1 MKTYLLIFAMALI
14 LVLPA
19 CKTASVYTNVLV
31 PAEITIPQH
40 IQTVGVL
47 NRSLP
52 AKGEGWQNF
61 LEGFLS
67 GESIAAD
74 RQGSY
79 NVCKGLS
86 YKVNTNPRFKAILM
100 DGEDIRGTGTKEFA
114 TPLSWAEVDA
124 LCKKYSVDAI
134 VCLETFD
141 SDIRLQKG
149 SREVER
155 TVDGETRVVTEYL
168 ADLNIR
174 GSAGWRIYDNVTKK
188 IIDQNVFYDEKAWSG
203 VGPNPDAA
211 LRDLPSKRSAID
223 DAGYFAGEMMGVRIS
238 PNWVRVSRYYYTK
251 GDDRFKRA
259 KAFVKTNN
267 WKGAVQIWSD
277 VAKGPDAKAAGRAC
291 HNMALAAEM
300 EGDLDIA
307 LEWAEKAYTQFGLKK
322 ERTYIN
328 ELNSRKMEIENL
340 KDQLPENQ

>member
-1 MKTYLLIFAMALI
+1 MKRNLLLLALSLA
-14 LVLPA
+14 LVLPS
-19 CKTASVYTNVLV
+19 CKTSSVSTNVLV
-31 PAEITIPQH
+31 PAEINVPQH

-74 RQGSY
+74 REGSY

-86 YKVNTNPRFKAILM
+86 FKVNTNPRFKAILM
-100 DGEDIRGTGTKEFA
+100 DGEDLRGTGTKEFPV
-114 TPLSWAEVDA
+114 PLAWDEVDR
-124 LCKKYSVDAI
+124 LCNKYKVDAI
-134 VCLETFD
+134 VSLETFD
-141 SDIRLQKG
+141 SDISLRKN

-155 TVDGETRVVTEYL
+155 TVNGEARIVTEYL
-168 ADLNIR
+168 ADLHIR
-174 GSAGWRIYDNVTKK
+174 VNAGWRIYDNVTKK
-188 IIDQNVFYDEKAWSG
+188 IIDQNVFYDEKAWDG

-211 LRDLPSKRSAID
+211 LRDLPSKRSAIN
-223 DAGYFAGEMMGVRIS
+223 DAGYFSGEMMGVRIS

-259 KAFVKTNN
+259 KAFVKVNN
-267 WKGAVQIWSD
+267 WNGAVKIWSD
-277 VAKGPDAKAAGRAC
+277 VAKSSDPKAAGRAC

-300 EGDLDIA
+300 EGDLNIA
-307 LEWAEKAYTQFGLKK
+307 LEWAERAYSSFGIKK

-328 ELNSRKMEIENL
+328 ELNLRKMEAERL
-340 KDQLPENQ
+340 KEQLPDN

>member
-1 MKTYLLIFAMALI
+1 MKKYILLLAII
-14 LVLPA
+14 LGIVLPG
-19 CKTASVYTNVLV
+19 CKTSSVYTNVLV

-40 IQTVGVL
+40 IQTIGVL

-61 LEGFLS
+61 LEGFFT

-86 YKVNTNPRFKAILM
+86 FKVNTNPRFKAILM
-100 DGEDIRGTGTKEFA
+100 DGEDMRGTGTKEFP
-114 TPLSWAEVDA
+114 TPLSWAEVDR
-124 LCKKYSVDAI
+124 LCKKYNVDAI
-134 VCLETFD
+134 VSLETFD
-141 SDIRLQKG
+141 SDIRLRKS

-155 TVDGETRVVTEYL
+155 TIDGETRIVTEFL

-174 GSAGWRIYDNVTKK
+174 VNAGWRIYDNVTKK

-211 LRDLPSKRSAID
+211 LHDLPSKRSAVN
-223 DAGYFAGEMMGVRIS
+223 DAGYFAGEMMGIRIS
-238 PNWVRVSRYYYTK
+238 PNWVRVQRYYYTK

-259 KAFVKTNN
+259 KAFVKVNN
-267 WKGAVQIWSD
+267 WKGAVQIWTD
-277 VAKGPDAKAAGRAC
+277 VAKSSDPKAAGRAC
-291 HNMALAAEM
+291 HNMALASEM
-300 EGDLDIA
+300 EGRLDIA
-307 LEWAEKAYTQFGLKK
+307 LEWAEKAYSQFGIKK
-322 ERTYIN
+322 ERYYIN
-328 ELNSRKMEIENL
+328 ELNLRKMEAERL
-340 KDQLPENQ
+340 KEQLPDN